1 MKAIITLTLLV
12 FLFTNCKKKSITP
25 DPNAPSFTWTDNLNS
40 TPQTKNSVY
49 FLNSNKNIFV
59 YNSSDANA
67 NYFFQ
72 IAFNNPLVGPHDM
85 GSNLNAFYYLTSSG
99 TTYFRAT
106 SGFVN
111 ITDKTAT
118 TISGTFSVTG
128 TTFNGINAVSG
139 SFTNVPIR
147 N

>member
-1 MKAIITLTLLV
+1 MKAIFTLTLIVL
-12 FLFTNCKKKSITP
+12 LTSNCKKKSITP

-49 FLNSNKNIFV
+49 FTSSNKNLIV
-59 YNSSDANA
+59 NHPTNPNA
-67 NYFFQ
+67 NNYFQ
-72 IAFNNPLVGPHDM
+72 IVFNNPVVGPHDM
-85 GSNLNAFYYLTSSG
+85 SSNLNAFYYLTSSG
-99 TTYFRAT
+99 TTFFRGNVGNVT
-106 SGFVN
+106 
-111 ITDKTAT
+111 ITEKTAT

-139 SFTNVPIR
+139 SFNNVRIY